1 MPMQRPMIKSLIQ
14 SHSGIRAYSVHRRSA
29 TRHDHASVLNVQRGH
44 CAQRRAIRVLVL
56 IVQVHLLIFS
66 CAVWGFDL
74 TAGFKA
80 DDLIYPASLFV
91 LLITVWSL
99 WSWNLFN
106 KSLFDPYSLFLISVT
121 AFNAGQAFL
130 EVFHLNENGILG
142 GAFLADTILKSLLLV
157 AMGISGL
164 HLGALVSAGTIKEPR
179 SCGRTVRSI
188 PTLYLRWVAW
198 PMLLIAIPFR
208 LVAARDAVG
217 VVLSSGYSGLYQQ
230 TAITGISAAGN
241 VLSEFW
247 IPGAIFLLAGS
258 KKWLPGVIVAAIV
271 IVLNTLVDFFLGARS
286 AAVLPLI
293 AFAWLCHRHVR
304 RLPAGLLVAVVIAML
319 VVVFPI
325 VFGVR
330 NMSGP
335 ERLSIGNLKDA
346 SLSIDNPAIATL
358 DEMGGSL
365 ATVAY
370 TVELVPSA
378 RPYDCGIDYLYAAST
393 LFPNLFWDV
402 HPAVA
407 RGLLS
412 SWLVWEVDPFFAEAG
427 GSYDFSCIAEAYL
440 NFGWIGVPAVM
451 LILGLLYSK
460 FVLWAQRSR
469 DPLKLAMVATY
480 GVFFLKYA
488 RTEACW
494 IVRPLVWY
502 ALLPYALVLLVARL
516 RPCVPEQPSSP
527 ARSMIASSPRILRSK
542 HERTRSWRTNAE
554 LPLAGD
560 PVGLRHFRPRG
571 ERRHPH

>member
-1 MPMQRPMIKSLIQ
+1 MPMQRPTIKSLIQ
-14 SHSGIRAYSVHRRSA
+14 SHSGIRAYSVHRRFA

-91 LLITVWSL
+91 LLICIWSL

-271 IVLNTLVDFFLGARS
+271 IVLNTLVDLFLGARS

-293 AFAWLCHRHVR
+293 AFAWLCHRHIR
-304 RLPAGLLVAVVIAML
+304 RLPAGFLAAAATAML
-319 VVVFPI
+319 IVVFPI
-325 VFGVR
+325 VLAVR
-330 NMSGP
+330 NNSGP
-335 ERLSIGNLKDA
+335 ERFSMADVQDAFFSIE
-346 SLSIDNPAIATL
+346 NPAIATL
-358 DEMGGSL
+358 DEMGGSM

-370 TVELVPSA
+370 TIELVPSA
-378 RPYDCGIDYLYAAST
+378 RPYDCGIHYLYAAST
-393 LFPNLFWDV
+393 LFPNLFWNV
-402 HPAVA
+402 HPAIA

-412 SWLVWEVDPFFAEAG
+412 SWLVWEVDPEFAERG

-451 LILGLLYSK
+451 LVFGLLYSR
-460 FVLWAQRSR
+460 FVLWAERSG
-469 DPLKLAMVATY
+469 DPLRLAMIATY
-480 GVFFLKYA
+480 AVYVLKYA
-488 RTEACW
+488 RTEASC
-494 IVRPLVWY
+494 IIRPLGWCV
-502 ALLPYALVLLVARL
+502 LLPCIVVLLVSRL
-516 RPCVPEQPSSP
+516 RPHVLSRAALPRAQQPANPQPSLRRNSD
-527 ARSMIASSPRILRSK
+527 AFIAKNTL
-542 HERTRSWRTNAE
+542 
-554 LPLAGD
+554 
-560 PVGLRHFRPRG
+560 
-571 ERRHPH
+571 